1 MDIRSAE
8 AGVVG
13 VPELVADLYWAD
25 WTRLSLSARATQSRD
40 KDLHRRLHDRAM
52 TERAR
57 GLGPAARFARLP
69 DDPAP
74 DREWP
79 VTELRFV
86 IAPGGRYR
94 MGDGGGAPVVCD
106 GAAAWV
112 IRGGVASRL
121 PDEARRSPMPGLL
134 APRWLIACYDLTLA
148 GSAEVAGRPVHRVT
162 GTPRPVTTRRNGRGY
177 QLLDRVDVLVDAE
190 LGILLRS
197 ELVFNGQTLELAEL
211 RDLVVDPPQA
221 ADPGLFRPPPGM
233 PTEDDPGFGTFVPEG
248 PGWRAATTVAGAAAS
263 AMGFAVRHAPHRPP
277 RREAGDAEP
286 DMPADAYDVPAEEGN
301 PLGEELVN
309 LLHRTG
315 RPAQD
320 FAADLHEW
328 IQAETLVTAFDTLR
342 PAFPQVIEGIFGPD
356 EVWDAVAERGREAGT
371 LHRTGRLLV
380 SMPGRYRIDQ
390 LTGHWRP
397 PCQAVA
403 CDGEHTRKLYRDR
416 VAVGPAT
423 PLRRDLAELADPA
436 WLLDRW
442 ALSVTGEASVAGR
455 RGFRVVAHSA
465 GRPGRPAGEPFSAIE
480 VVVDAE
486 LGVVLRQTRYLGERP
501 AIRAELRNL
510 TTPTRPA
517 DFRLPTPAGRREV
530 SDAGGPFGD
539 RDLPGPVKTA
549 ASAAALA
556 AGGAV
561 AGAAA
566 LTGWLQKRRAQ
577 RPGGAG

>member
-1 MDIRSAE
+1 VE

-13 VPELVADLYWAD
+13 VPELVAGLYRAD
-25 WTRLSLSARATQSRD
+25 WTRLSLSARAAQSRD
-40 KDLHRRLHDRAM
+40 KDVYRLLYGRAM
-52 TERAR
+52 AERAR
-57 GLGPAARFARLP
+57 GLGPGARFARLP
-69 DDPAP
+69 DDREPGQ
-74 DREWP
+74 EWP

-86 IAPGGRYR
+86 MAPGGRYSIA
-94 MGDGGGAPVVCD
+94 GGAPVVCD
-106 GAAAWV
+106 GEAAWL
-112 IRGGVASRL
+112 IQGGTARRL
-121 PDEARRSPMPGLL
+121 PDGARRPPMPGLL
-134 APRWLIACYDLTLA
+134 APRWVIACYDLTLT

-162 GTPRPVTTRRNGRGY
+162 GTPRPAITGRNGRNY
-177 QLLDRVDVLVDAE
+177 ELLDRVDVLVDAE

-197 ELVFNGQTLELAEL
+197 ELVFEGRTLELAEL
-211 RDLVVDPPQA
+211 HDLVIEPPHA
-221 ADPGLFRPPPGM
+221 AGPDQFRPPPGM
-233 PTEDDPGFGTFVPEG
+233 PTEDDPRFGTFVPEG
-248 PGWRAATTVAGAAAS
+248 PAWRAATTAAGAAAS
-263 AMGFAVRHAPHRPP
+263 AMGFAVRHAPHRPS
-277 RREAGDAEP
+277 RREAGDPEP
-286 DMPADAYDVPAEEGN
+286 DMPADAYDVPAEEGD

-320 FAADLHEW
+320 FAADVHEW
-328 IQAETLVTAFDTLR
+328 IQAETLVTAFNTLR
-342 PAFPQVIEGIFGPD
+342 PVFPQVIDGILGPD
-356 EVWDAVAERGREAGT
+356 EVWDAVTERGREAGA
-371 LHRTGRLLV
+371 LHRTARLLV

-423 PLRRDLAELADPA
+423 PLRRDLAELTDPA

-455 RGFRVVAHSA
+455 RGFRVVARSPGPA
-465 GRPGRPAGEPFSAIE
+465 GRPVGGPFSAIE

-486 LGVVLRQTRYLGERP
+486 LGVLLRQTRYLGDRP
-501 AIRAELRNL
+501 ATRTELRDL

-517 DFRLPTPAGRREV
+517 DFRLPNPAGLREV

-539 RDLPGPVKTA
+539 RDLPDPVKTA
-549 ASAAALA
+549 ASAAVLA

-577 RPGGAG
+577 RPGGTG